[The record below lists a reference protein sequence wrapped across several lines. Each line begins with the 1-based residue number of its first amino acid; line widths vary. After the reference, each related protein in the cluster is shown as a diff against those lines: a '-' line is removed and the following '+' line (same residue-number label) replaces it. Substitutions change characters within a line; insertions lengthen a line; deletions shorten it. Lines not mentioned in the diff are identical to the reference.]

1 MTPARRCKLKLL
13 MLLRPSLDAL
23 RTPAN
28 GQIFALKKSLSKTA
42 VQSAFH
48 SASAHASGRVLGRAI
63 REKRAVDGMDFW
75 ASFVCF
81 PLTRCPPFLPGTALA
96 EHTYGFLLLVE
107 LCVSGEW
114 FVGIFT
120 HAAASLTDWIS
131 YRAKPLPRAKFTN
144 AFSGKSTVRKISV
157 RRLTASKHELHAA
170 SYEAPDIESSLPM
183 MSASHTAIRTVRF
196 DDAVVGSVGVT
207 VNTSR
212 VQRSG
217 GRCKVGD
224 LAGLVRMV
232 AENTQANKRSA
243 FLSAFAQVVPV
254 GDLPPE
260 VEPTSVLFDWSGILE
275 SDAIELYRGAPSGE
289 VSDNQV
295 PKKLLQR
302 VLGAALTSR
311 QPDRVGCSATVR
323 SPRGATRCDLDEILG
338 EVHSQ
343 RSPLCSR
350 YRQQRKLSRSSNGFA
365 RTTPLA
371 LTFTNPEFF
380 FGDGALYQRADFVHE
395 VDAVRR
401 CLQVHAELAHA
412 TSEKGVPKR
421 SATNFPAAS
430 VFRIVEDSVYANSE
444 WLCCLDLGDE
454 WADYLCIRNNALI
467 FIHCKAGK
475 KTRGASSFHEVVS
488 QGLKNL
494 GRVQGTPTQFEKKL
508 ESTRQRKYW
517 SGTKNQSTPNR
528 RGYVGRFSECSFQY
542 PTRPNCI

>member
-1 MTPARRCKLKLL
+1 VNA
-13 MLLRPSLDAL
+13 
-23 RTPAN
+23 
-28 GQIFALKKSLSKTA
+28 
-42 VQSAFH
+42 
-48 SASAHASGRVLGRAI
+48 
-63 REKRAVDGMDFW
+63 
-75 ASFVCF
+75 
-81 PLTRCPPFLPGTALA
+81 
-96 EHTYGFLLLVE
+96 
-107 LCVSGEW
+107 EW

-120 HAAASLTDWIS
+120 HGAASLTDWIS

-183 MSASHTAIRTVRF
+183 MSASHTSIRTIRF

-217 GRCKVGD
+217 GRGEVGD

-254 GDLPPE
+254 GDLPHE
-260 VEPTSVLFDWSGILE
+260 VEPTSVLFDWSEILE
-275 SDAIELYRGAPSGE
+275 SDAIELYRAAPSGE
-289 VSDNQV
+289 VSDKQV

-302 VLGAALTSR
+302 ILGAALDLRPTGSGWVFGQSALPARGRLGVTSTKFS
-311 QPDRVGCSATVR
+311 VKS
-323 SPRGATRCDLDEILG
+323 ILNNRLF
-338 EVHSQ
+338 VHDT
-343 RSPLCSR
+343 
-350 YRQQRKLSRSSNGFA
+350 SSNETISLVRWVRENDAFSV
-365 RTTPLA
+365 
-371 LTFTNPEFF
+371 TFTNPEFF

-401 CLQVHAELAHA
+401 CLQVRTELARA
-412 TSEKGVPKR
+412 TSEKGVPRR

-430 VFRIVEDSVYANSE
+430 VFRIVEDSVYANSD

-494 GRVQGTPTQFEKKL
+494 GRVQGTSTQFEEKL
-508 ESTRQRKYW
+508 ESTRKRKYW
-517 SGTKNQSTPNR
+517 SGTKIKRLRTVGATWADFLSAASNILPDPTASKEVHLVVTMLSKAKFEDAAGTTPPYFIQLIWLLGAFINCCR
-528 RGYVGRFSECSFQY
+528 EKGA
-542 PTRPNCI
+542 RPFIICAP